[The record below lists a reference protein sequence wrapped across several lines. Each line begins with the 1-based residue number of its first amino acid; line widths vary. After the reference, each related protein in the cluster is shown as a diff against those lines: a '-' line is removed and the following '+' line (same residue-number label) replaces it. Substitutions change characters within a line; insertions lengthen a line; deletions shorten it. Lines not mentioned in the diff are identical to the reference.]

1 MSQTYES
8 KILDHLGLVTGMYDD
23 LEIGEEIDSRIAQ
36 NREQRK
42 VSVGK
47 VVKAMVINGLGFIE
61 QRLYLTTQFFE
72 TLPKRHQVACFTI
85 PNSSRTRGP
94 ERILRISRGD

>member
-8 KILDHLGLVTGMYDD
+8 KILDHLGLVAGMYDE
-23 LEIGEEIDSRIAQ
+23 LEIGEEIDSRILQ
-36 NREQRK
+36 DTEQRK

-47 VVKAMVINGLGFIE
+47 AVKAMVFNGLGFIE

-72 TLPKRHQVACFTI
+72 TLPNETLYASYPT
-85 PNSSRTRGP
+85 
-94 ERILRISRGD
+94 